1 MGSSREA
8 LHLKSVKIRTL
19 GAKLMIVSNLNTI
32 TSIGVMIDMAGE
44 SEFTEEERRFLQEET
59 TQEESDRIDRII
71 NNMRGMLIALS

>member
-1 MGSSREA
+1 
-8 LHLKSVKIRTL
+8 
-19 GAKLMIVSNLNTI
+19 
-32 TSIGVMIDMAGE
+32 MAEE